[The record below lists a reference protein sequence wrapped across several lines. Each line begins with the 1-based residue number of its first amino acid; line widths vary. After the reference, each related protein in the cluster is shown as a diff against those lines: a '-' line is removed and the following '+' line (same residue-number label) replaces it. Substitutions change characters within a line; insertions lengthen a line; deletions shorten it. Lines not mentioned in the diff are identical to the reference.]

1 MGELHAST
9 NRLVV
14 MARGKIVG
22 GRGKVNA
29 EKCME
34 RRIGGLPDGVIL
46 LRRPHC
52 FELLLLSGKFKQL
65 FLHSQERKK

>member
-1 MGELHAST
+1 MT
-9 NRLVV
+9 
-14 MARGKIVG
+14 RGKLVG
-22 GRGKVNA
+22 EGGKGKVNA

-34 RRIGGLPDGVIL
+34 RRIGDLHDDVIL

-65 FLHSQERKK
+65 LLRSQERKKKLNKKAF